1 MGSNNLI
8 GRYCPFLDFYLSFK
22 LGDVFKL
29 KTRLSDY
36 NMAGHEITYGIP
48 LSHRAAYLLRHIF
61 GILRL
66 PVLRVVRFRPD
77 LLPPVFLFG
86 GFRCGR
92 RKLQLNPAVEGG
104 KFGLQLFQFVLL
116 LPHLARYLPQLRYLT
131 LQHLVLRLVL
141 VRSEERRVGKE
152 CRSRWSPYH

>member
-77 LLPPVFLFG
+77 
-86 GFRCGR
+86 
-92 RKLQLNPAVEGG
+92 RKSV
-104 KFGLQLFQFVLL
+104 V
-116 LPHLARYLPQLRYLT
+116 
-131 LQHLVLRLVL
+131 
-141 VRSEERRVGKE
+141 
-152 CRSRWSPYH
+152 